1 MHMLMYRFVRSWF
14 SCVAFQNF
22 LRVSFTDDDFEDVGV
37 KSGNRGIFFVTRYD
51 HLLVGRRI

>member
-1 MHMLMYRFVRSWF
+1 MYRFIRSWF
-14 SCVAFQNF
+14 SYVAFQNF

-37 KSGNRGIFFVTRYD
+37 KSGNGGIFFVTRYD